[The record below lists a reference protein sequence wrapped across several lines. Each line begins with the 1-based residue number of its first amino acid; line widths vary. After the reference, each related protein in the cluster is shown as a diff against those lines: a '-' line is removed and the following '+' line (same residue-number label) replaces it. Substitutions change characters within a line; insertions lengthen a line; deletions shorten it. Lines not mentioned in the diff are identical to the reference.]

1 MTPVEP
7 TFDATLKRKTW
18 GSIAWT
24 IGRSASDQIFSF
36 IVFLILARLLSKAD
50 IGLFAIAFVFA
61 EVGRIIA
68 TNGLTQII
76 ARASSIPQRFV
87 STIFWMNLGAALAY
101 VGLMLALAP
110 VLADWLDQPQLV
122 NILRLLSV
130 AVVINAL
137 GATHM
142 ALRLREFGHKTIAL
156 RSLLAGLIG
165 GGAAVAAALNG
176 FGVWSLVVQRL
187 ITESIGAILSWTAYR
202 WRPSAEFD
210 ARQAADNLRF
220 GGNLTIA
227 QLISLFIVR
236 IQDILI
242 GLAMGPV
249 AVGTYR
255 VAWRCAEIFGIGA
268 IQPFSTVA
276 LQTFS
281 RVRDNPEALRHA
293 YRSLLGLCALVAF
306 PALVGFGILSDRLIV
321 LMFGDKW
328 QESGQLGHI
337 FAFMAVPFT
346 LNYFASPALSAMGD
360 SGKQRTLA
368 IVQLTT
374 TVLITWL
381 MLPWGLWWVAAGYVF
396 RAYLTL
402 PLQIVFLKSSAG
414 IRLRDT
420 ASAIWPAFAASTL
433 MGALLWLV
441 LWVFNPANLAMLAAL
456 IGGSMLFYAL
466 AVLALSS
473 KLRTQVRRL
482 VRRDPLAG

>member
-1 MTPVEP
+1 MNPPEP

-18 GSIAWT
+18 SSIAWT
-24 IGRSASDQIFSF
+24 ITRSASDQIFSF
-36 IVFLILARLLSKAD
+36 IVFLLMARLLSKAD

-76 ARASSIPQRFV
+76 ARSSAIPQTFV
-87 STIFWMNLGAALAY
+87 STIFWINVAAALAY

-110 VLADWLDQPQLV
+110 MLASWLGQPELI

-187 ITESIGAILSWTAYR
+187 VTESIGTILSWTAYR
-202 WRPSAEFD
+202 WRPTAEFD
-210 ARQAADNLRF
+210 GRQAIENLRF

-281 RVRDNPEALRHA
+281 RVRDNPAALRHA
-293 YRSLLGLCALVAF
+293 YRSLLGLCALVSF

-328 QESGQLGHI
+328 HESGQLGHI

-381 MLPWGLWWVAAGYVF
+381 MLPWGLWWVAVGYVF
-396 RAYLTL
+396 RAYFTL
-402 PLQIVFLKSSAG
+402 PLQVMFLRSSAG
-414 IRLRDT
+414 ITLRDT
-420 ASAIWPAFAASTL
+420 VSAIFPAFAASTL

-441 LWVFNPANLAMLAAL
+441 LLVLNPVDQFMLAGL

-473 KLRTQVRRL
+473 KLRTQVRLL
-482 VRRDPLAG
+482 VRRDPLAR